1 MRAQQSGGFTQY
13 LASSSTEALLR
24 ISYVSFWLNCI
35 NIRNANSIRRR
46 NTKNCIFDCFLFI
59 FLFYT
64 IYMSFELS
72 DNKKLRKIVFVSILA
87 LVIAYSLDQYYIY
100 KKELYF
106 LSRPIQIINSLF
118 R

>member
-1 MRAQQSGGFTQY
+1 
-13 LASSSTEALLR
+13 
-24 ISYVSFWLNCI
+24 
-35 NIRNANSIRRR
+35 
-46 NTKNCIFDCFLFI
+46 
-59 FLFYT
+59 
-64 IYMSFELS
+64 MSFELS